1 MLLFVVTGLFLITG
15 GENVCGLNRLY
26 PSGITASDTSSSG
39 DLEKLI
45 DDNYGTEWYSTSGY
59 SYVNVYFTFSTDV
72 DIKHI
77 MVREGTYYV
86 DVIYVYDD
94 ITSTLMTMTNYADT
108 EDYKI
113 YNFWFPEFI
122 TQRVRIYFYGSQSSR
137 LTVSDVS
144 FWGCNMTS
152 TAPTAAPTVSP
163 SQTPTNSTPTVEP
176 TIYPSL
182 SPTQVPTNMISI
194 APTAIPTLSPSQ
206 MPTNSTPTVE
216 PTMQPSVSPTQVPT
230 NSYMS
235 AQPTVLPTISPTDMP
250 LEPSTFPTVSPTR
263 LPTISSVEPSIS
275 PTPIPTESIIDSN
288 DDHIIA
294 IGVVELLGV
303 ALFFLMVVVIFLCFK
318 LHITRMKSRPAELLT
333 MLETHE
339 LKDNL

>member
-1 MLLFVVTGLFLITG
+1 MLLFVVTGLFLITC
-15 GENVCGLNRLY
+15 GENDCGLNRLY
-26 PSGITASDTSSSG
+26 PSGITASDTSTSANLG
-39 DLEKLI
+39 YLI
-45 DDNYGTEWYSTSGY
+45 DGKYSTEWTSTSGA
-59 SYVNVYFTFSTDV
+59 YVSVYFTFSTDV

-86 DVIYVYDD
+86 DIIYVYDD
-94 ITSTLMTMTNYADT
+94 ITSTTMSWTNYADT

-122 TQRVRIYFYGSQSSR
+122 TQRVRIYFSGSQTTR
-137 LTVSDVS
+137 LTVSDVL

-176 TIYPSL
+176 TIYPSM

-206 MPTNSTPTVE
+206 MPTNSRPTVE

-275 PTPIPTESIIDSN
+275 PTPIPTERIIDSN

-294 IGVVELLGV
+294 IGVAEFLGV
-303 ALFFLMVVVIFLCFK
+303 VLFFLMVVVIFLCFK
-318 LHITRMKSRPAELLT
+318 LHITMKSRPAKLQT